1 MDQTQV
7 ELLRSKSFG
16 EIQKLL
22 QILKIKDQ
30 ATLEHSNRVY
40 SLTHEW
46 ASYMRSKWLWLDVD
60 LAALELAALL
70 HDVGKVAVLDEVL
83 NKPGA
88 LTEIERDHLE
98 QHAEIGY
105 QMVSDFQEV
114 EDVAEGI
121 RHHHERWDGHG
132 YPFGLSENR
141 IPKISQIIAV
151 VDTYDAI
158 TSDRPYQKARSRE
171 VAIQIIEAEAGRQFG
186 PEVAT
191 EFVQFLQARNL

>member
-1 MDQTQV
+1 MDRTQV

-22 QILKIKDQ
+22 QILKLKDQ
-30 ATLEHSNRVY
+30 STLEHSNRVY
-40 SLTHEW
+40 ALTNEW
-46 ASYMRSKWLWLDVD
+46 ATFMRSKWKWLDIDV
-60 LAALELAALL
+60 AALELAALL
-70 HDVGKVAVLDEVL
+70 HDVGKVAVMDEVL
-83 NKPGA
+83 NKTGA
-88 LTEIERDHLE
+88 LTAIERDHLE

-105 QMVSDFQEV
+105 QMVSDFQAV

-132 YPFGLSENR
+132 YPVGLRENQ

-151 VDTYDAI
+151 VDAYDAI

-171 VAIQIIEAEAGRQFG
+171 AAIQIIEAEAGRQFA

-191 EFVQFLQARNL
+191 EFVQFVQARNL